1 MSTKVL
7 VRIAVLAGVVALTGC
22 ASNSGGGAQSAGSAA
37 APQAAAKP
45 ARTASQIMM
54 DELLDNPK
62 AKAVFAKHAPALAAA
77 EQINMAR
84 GMSLADVAG
93 YAQAGLTPEI
103 VNAIV
108 ADINK
113 L

>member
-1 MSTKVL
+1 
-7 VRIAVLAGVVALTGC
+7 
-22 ASNSGGGAQSAGSAA
+22 
-37 APQAAAKP
+37 
-45 ARTASQIMM
+45 M

-62 AKAVFAKHAPALAAA
+62 AKAVLVKHAPALAAND
-77 EQINMAR
+77 QITMAR

-93 YAQAGLTPEI
+93 YAQSGLTPEI
-103 VNAIV
+103 VAAIV

>member
-1 MSTKVL
+1 MSKKVAIQS
-7 VRIAVLAGVVALTGC
+7 VVIAGVMALAGC
-22 ASNSGGGAQSAGSAA
+22 ASSSGGSANAGASK
-37 APQAAAKP
+37 APAVAAKP
-45 ARTASQIMM
+45 ARTAEQILM

-62 AKAVFAKHAPALAAA
+62 AKEVFAKHAPALAADDRVS
-77 EQINMAR
+77 MAR

-93 YAQAGLTPEI
+93 YPQAGLTPEI

-108 ADINK
+108 SDINK

>member
-1 MSTKVL
+1 
-7 VRIAVLAGVVALTGC
+7 
-22 ASNSGGGAQSAGSAA
+22 
-37 APQAAAKP
+37 
-45 ARTASQIMM
+45 M

-62 AKAVFAKHAPALAAA
+62 AKAVFAKHAPALASND
-77 EQINMAR
+77 QVSMAR

>member
-1 MSTKVL
+1 MSTKAL
-7 VRIAVLAGVVALTGC
+7 VRIAVLAGVVALAGC
-22 ASNSGGGAQSAGSAA
+22 ASSSGGSTPSAGSAA
-37 APQAAAKP
+37 PPVAAKP
-45 ARTASQIMM
+45 ARTAAQITM

-62 AKAVFAKHAPALAAA
+62 AKEVFAKHAPALASNS
-77 EQINMAR
+77 QITMAR

-93 YAQAGLTPEI
+93 YAQSGLTPEI

>member
-7 VRIAVLAGVVALTGC
+7 VRIVVLAGVVALAGC
-22 ASNSGGGAQSAGSAA
+22 ASSSGGGSSGSAA
-37 APQAAAKP
+37 ASPPAAAKP
-45 ARTASQIMM
+45 ARTAAQIKM

-62 AKAVFAKHAPALAAA
+62 AKAVLAKHAPALAAND
-77 EQINMAR
+77 QINMAR

-93 YAQAGLTPEI
+93 YAQSGLTPEI

>member
-1 MSTKVL
+1 MSTKIL
-7 VRIAVLAGVVALTGC
+7 VRIVVLAGVVALAGC
-22 ASNSGGGAQSAGSAA
+22 ASNSGSSSPSAGSAT
-37 APQAAAKP
+37 PPAAAKP
-45 ARTASQIMM
+45 ARTAAQIKM
-54 DELLDNPK
+54 DELLDDPK
-62 AKAVFAKHAPALAAA
+62 AKAIFAKHAPALASNP
-77 EQINMAR
+77 QVSQAR

-93 YAQAGLTPEI
+93 YAQSGLTPEI

>member
-7 VRIAVLAGVVALTGC
+7 VRIVVLAGVVALAGC
-22 ASNSGGGAQSAGSAA
+22 ASSSGGGSSGGAA
-37 APQAAAKP
+37 SPPVAAKP
-45 ARTASQIMM
+45 ARTAAQIKM

-62 AKAVFAKHAPALAAA
+62 AKAVLAKHAPALAAND
-77 EQINMAR
+77 QINMAR

-93 YAQAGLTPEI
+93 YAQSGLTPEI

-108 ADINK
+108 ADVNK